1 MAATES
7 WFKFVGSRVAVEP
20 AGLVL
25 GDPDLNQVTADAVA
39 LGEGVGRLSAQE
51 LLDDLTLELD
61 RMRAVLSH
69 GLSPR
74 KPGSVSRFSGAPP
87 VHPTGCT
94 PQFAKRQPPWHCK

>member
-1 MAATES
+1 MTEPS
-7 WFKFVGSRVAVEP
+7 APTSKCEASCVAVEP

-25 GDPDLNQVTADAVA
+25 GDPDLNQITADAVA

-74 KPGSVSRFSGAPP
+74 KPGSVSRFSGPPP

-94 PQFAKRQPPWHCK
+94 PTRSK